1 MLPAHVPAR
10 NTGEPLSHKVGGHTF
25 GWDAEAASVART
37 PPQRSDAE
45 SPLAR
50 GGTEL
55 FEESGD
61 FSPDDL
67 SAMTVRQLE
76 EMARVEGIPIPR
88 SDRKKNK
95 AGLVE
100 YLSRNI
106 PRRD

>member
-25 GWDAEAASVART
+25 GGDAEAASVART

-76 EMARVEGIPIPR
+76 EMARLEGIPIPR
-88 SDRKKNK
+88 SVRKKNK